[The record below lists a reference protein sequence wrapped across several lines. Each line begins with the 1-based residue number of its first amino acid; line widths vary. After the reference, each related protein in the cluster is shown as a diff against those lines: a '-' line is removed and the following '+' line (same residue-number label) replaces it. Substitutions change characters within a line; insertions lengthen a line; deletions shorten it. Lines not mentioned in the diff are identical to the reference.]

1 MISIRTSRTEDF
13 AEIGAR
19 LPPRSSIGYTVFEDD
34 QVIGLGGIYP
44 HHSRY
49 VVYCDIRPDILA
61 VLPHTLK
68 YKRALV
74 KAAKLVLIQ
83 TARSQMPV
91 HAAPD
96 IGIESAESFLTHLG
110 FDELIEGVWQ
120 WQRPHGLFH

>member
-1 MISIRTSRTEDF
+1 MEDF
-13 AEIGAR
+13 VEIGAR
-19 LPPRSSIGYTVFEDD
+19 LPPRSGIAYTVFEDE

-44 HHSRY
+44 DRSRY

-61 VLPHTLK
+61 VLPFTLK

-74 KAAKLVLIQ
+74 KAARIVLIQ

-96 IGIESAESFLTHLG
+96 IGIESAESFLSHLG

-120 WQRPHGLFH
+120 WQPPRGLFQ